1 MAVKTDGTGEAAFH
15 MLQPERDL
23 RLNWEVDLAENL
35 ERYLLQICSG
45 EFQSGEDENHTVN
58 FAEAALLLQGSI
70 QVYSRKVEYLY
81 SLVLR
86 ALEFLSEK
94 RQDHLEGT
102 SVEAEQN
109 ASHEIVE
116 DEINLYWVSGDV
128 PVDPKNTL
136 ESTKEDVWLHQTV
149 KAPANLVVLEGDCL
163 DASDDNGEL
172 DSYLLAT
179 TSNIFQDFILLDLS
193 DVKTLEDFMNEGNKF
208 EHSQN
213 AGCRGSS
220 TRKGCQSPSSRRSGG
235 TLQRS
240 SVRKTQA
247 DHAAQ
252 SPLANGCFVHI
263 SPFGHNFAN
272 EDHVD
277 VGNSEPE
284 DSNGS
289 DDDDD
294 DLWKP
299 LNPHEPGNLKIK
311 PFRKVKAFKKNYNNS
326 CNHESLAALFP
337 MAKLHGPISQEFTQI
352 WEEQSHGFETHK
364 ESSSGLLYEKL
375 RSSLV
380 NEGHRSCNSLS
391 DMEDDNVDNGFED
404 AMPDTNLPDIDD
416 PNGHYMDET
425 TCFGNKKHDAAAHFD
440 NGEAYEPE
448 FPDSRSSLE
457 DLCRS
462 HLDTLLASIAET
474 EKQTEMATRVCT
486 WKQNIEHN
494 LEEQDKHPPFDIH
507 EYGKAILEELSSE
520 ADRGGLIPFS
530 DVVEG
535 QEKYNVA
542 RSFSALLQLVNN
554 GDVELEKNGVDGE
567 SICYTS
573 VNPFHIRLICHEKR
587 VEKTRHQTSRKRSVS
602 PCKSENNT
610 LKASSMRDKKRRN

>member
-1 MAVKTDGTGEAAFH
+1 MTTKTDSTGETAFH

-23 RLNWEVDLAENL
+23 RLNWEVDLAQNL
-35 ERYLLQICSG
+35 ERYLLQICAG

-86 ALEFLSEK
+86 ALEFLSE
-94 RQDHLEGT
+94 RRQQDHLEGT
-102 SVEAEQN
+102 SIETEQN
-109 ASHEIVE
+109 GSRKIDE
-116 DEINLYWVSGDV
+116 DENNLYWVSGDV

-136 ESTKEDVWLHQTV
+136 ESTKEDVCLNQTV

-163 DASDDNGEL
+163 DASDNGEL

-179 TSNIFQDFILLDLS
+179 TSNIFQDFILLDPC
-193 DVKTLEDFMNEGNKF
+193 DVKTLEDYMNEGNKF
-208 EHSQN
+208 GKSHNS
-213 AGCRGSS
+213 ARRGSS
-220 TRKGCQSPSSRRSGG
+220 TRRSCQSPSVRRSGG
-235 TLQRS
+235 HMQRS
-240 SVRKTQA
+240 SFGKTQG
-247 DHAAQ
+247 DHNAQ
-252 SPLANGCFVHI
+252 SPLVNCSFVHD
-263 SPFGHNFAN
+263 PPVCHNFAN
-272 EDHVD
+272 EDHMD
-277 VGNSEPE
+277 GGNSEPE

-289 DDDDD
+289 EEDD

-326 CNHESLAALFP
+326 GKHESLTALFP
-337 MAKLHGPISQEFTQI
+337 MAKLHGPVSQEFAEI
-352 WEEQSHGFETHK
+352 WEKQNHEFKAHK
-364 ESSSGLLYEKL
+364 ESKSVLLYEKL
-375 RSSLV
+375 RNSLI
-380 NEGHRSCNSLS
+380 NEGHKSCDSLS
-391 DMEDDNVDNGFED
+391 DVEDDNIDNGFED
-404 AMPDTNLPDIDD
+404 AMPDVNQPDIGD
-416 PNGHYMDET
+416 PNDHYMDEAMG
-425 TCFGNKKHDAAAHFD
+425 FGNEKHDAAAHFD
-440 NGEAYEPE
+440 NDEAYEPE

-462 HLDTLLASIAET
+462 HLDALLASIAET
-474 EKQTEMATRVCT
+474 EKQTEMATRVST

-507 EYGKAILEELSSE
+507 EYGQAILDELSSE
-520 ADRGGLIPFS
+520 ADRGGLMPFS

-567 SICYTS
+567 SICYTN
-573 VNPFHIRLICHEKR
+573 VNPFHIRLVRHKQQ
-587 VEKTRHQTSRKRSVS
+587 VVKTHQTSRKRFVS
-602 PCKSENNT
+602 PGKTNT
-610 LKASSMRDKKRRN
+610 LKESSVRDKKGRK